1 MKFFILFYKNE
12 LAVISLIISL
22 FIYGLV
28 ASFLAFQNK
37 SKVILIGKTGN
48 AYQLI
53 TDEKK
58 DPIETRNFIRH
69 FLALTLNFDEQS
81 YKRHISLA
89 GDLMTKRLW
98 ETKKFEF
105 KEMADFIKQNK
116 VIQSSEVLSIKKVRT
131 NHYDIQIKN
140 YLFKKGVLTKKT
152 KLILLSLTDNK
163 RSYNNPWRHSVSNVE
178 IK

>member
-1 MKFFILFYKNE
+1 MKFFMLFYKNE

-22 FIYGLV
+22 FIYGSV
-28 ASFLAFQNK
+28 TSFLAFKNK
-37 SKVILIGKTGN
+37 AQVILIGKTGN
-48 AYQLI
+48 TYQLI

-69 FLALTLNFDEQS
+69 FLALTLNFDEQN
-81 YKRHISLA
+81 YKRHISLS

-98 ETKKFEF
+98 ETKKAEF

-116 VIQSSEVLSIKKVRT
+116 VIQSSEVLSIKKIR
-131 NHYDIQIKN
+131 NYRYEIKLKN

-163 RSYNNPWRHSVSNVE
+163 RSFENPWRHSVSNIE